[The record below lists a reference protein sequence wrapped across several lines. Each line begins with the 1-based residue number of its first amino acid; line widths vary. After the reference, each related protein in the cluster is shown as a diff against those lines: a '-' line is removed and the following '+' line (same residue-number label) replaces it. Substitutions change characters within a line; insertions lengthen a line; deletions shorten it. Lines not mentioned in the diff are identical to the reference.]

1 MPENIA
7 PDTPTPTASEAE
19 HPLAVGARSGI
30 GPLSERAK
38 EVWHGQSAPCASCA
52 QLNRRDATHCAHCGQ
67 DLGQAMLSKMA
78 KHSGSWFV
86 CDTARPF
93 PGVSLE
99 RIIHLINKSAI
110 RPTSIVR
117 GPTTYYQWRFAAET
131 PLICKYLGR
140 CWSCQSPVTA
150 QRDDCPQCKVAL
162 DGNFKVEP
170 PGQGREN
177 APVPNDGGNSPTPE
191 LAALSRAVRTSDP
204 DLSPV
209 RLAHNAERPLGKAPL
224 IFLVIAVIVVALIVT
239 LVSRDDEEA
248 PSATPPA
255 SSTAELGD
263 LTDPFVDD
271 ISRA

>member
-7 PDTPTPTASEAE
+7 PETPTPTASEAE
-19 HPLAVGARSGI
+19 HPLAVGARGGI
-30 GPLSERAK
+30 GPLSEQGK
-38 EVWHGQSAPCASCA
+38 EVWHGQSTPCASCA
-52 QLNRRDATHCAHCGQ
+52 QLNGRVAAHCAHCGQ

-86 CDTARPF
+86 YDTARPF

-99 RIIHLINKSAI
+99 RMIHLINKSAL

-150 QRDDCPQCKVAL
+150 QRNDCPQCKVAL
-162 DGNFKVEP
+162 DGNFKAEP
-170 PGQGREN
+170 PGQARGN
-177 APVPNDGGNSPTPE
+177 APVVNDGANSLTPE
-191 LAALSRAVRTSDP
+191 LAELSKAVRISDP
-204 DLSPV
+204 DRSPAQ
-209 RLAHNAERPLGKAPL
+209 LARKAERPLGKAPL

-239 LVSRDDEEA
+239 LVSRNDEDV
-248 PSATPPA
+248 PPATPPD
-255 SSTAELGD
+255 SSTAELGE
-263 LTDPFVDD
+263 LTDPFFGD